1 MSDMSSIYDTGSAFY
16 DESVDVS
23 AQIPGAAGKAIG
35 ALETASPIM
44 NPFLVGGFNQFRQT
58 NTLLYGGFLDN
69 KGARGPFAASRA
81 KFRPFVGNSL
91 TPGARVRSR

>member
-1 MSDMSSIYDTGSAFY
+1 MSSVYNAGSAFY
-16 DESVDVS
+16 DQSVDVS
-23 AQIPGAAGKAIG
+23 AQIPGVMGKAVG
-35 ALETASPIM
+35 ALEATSPIM

-69 KGARGPFAASRA
+69 KGTRGLFARSRA
-81 KFRPFVGNSL
+81 KFRPFTGSSL